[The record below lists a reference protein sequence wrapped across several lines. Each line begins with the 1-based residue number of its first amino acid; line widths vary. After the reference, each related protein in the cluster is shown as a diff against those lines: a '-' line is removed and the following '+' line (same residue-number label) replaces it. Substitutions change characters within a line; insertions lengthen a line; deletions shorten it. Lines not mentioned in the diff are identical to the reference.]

1 MSDINTLRKLGEAD
15 VTADNVEQMYGI
27 DAVKFDEE
35 EAKATAG
42 IIADMTPFVGG
53 AKAAYELPEDL
64 DYAKELLEQGYGEA
78 DLVKMGL
85 GGAFGALTFLGF
97 IPGAKIG
104 TDVVKAGIK
113 SSVKDSVK
121 PSVKDQMDNLIT
133 PKRAEQLEKAK
144 SLPADER
151 RQYLK
156 DVNRPQRN
164 VFHGARNIGEKSRV
178 GEKIEASK
186 EAFTKG
192 LDYSKRHLDTVFVD
206 FDKLEHPKKLKKP
219 LDPLKQQAVRDKQRK
234 LTDAAYA
241 KAQRKDI
248 SVEDLQALSL
258 NITYAKPV
266 KYSDSVEH
274 YMEDRALVFS
284 KSPYEGKQTIEIR
297 DTSRGDLLG
306 ELSIKEDKIF
316 GGEKVSV
323 EDIKSIISDY
333 ENELIQNT
341 GIYQMEIPKYAVK
354 GEQLEKEGFA
364 PYTAEE
370 AALSKRR
377 GRFEGDESSFGSASG
392 KHREMGSINALST
405 SYDPLVSTKSVFG
418 NYDLSNVVTAKEP
431 KDIYNLTPLEY
442 QRLSRDLDDV
452 ETKELKNKIQG
463 KSLRLPKSSHLENE
477 LAIQKP
483 SQLQNVNRLS
493 KESSDYSLSNL
504 VHQTDGPSYF
514 NNDLRKE
521 LTIPGSTKGT
531 LNRKELDGVDEKTGY
546 QTLLDFGE
554 DKMGPGVLRKGTIKK
569 TSLAERVT
577 EGQKLVNRITS
588 NVSSLRPVKVDNV
601 EYSASYGNK
610 YYSNF
615 KSTINDLI
623 SLGKYTENT
632 GARGTFD
639 NVLKSNFTGK
649 STTAS
654 NVVEGMREAA
664 DVLPQG
670 EKRNNLYMTSNILEA
685 IGKASET
692 PKRQTRRIT
701 KDMSDKDLLDG
712 LKTLQIVKMETRDA
726 AYDKLNYKAKEIY
739 ANFSNMLDTGDSTGL
754 SYTDLKRMLF
764 LMSDKLNRGG
774 LMVRK

>member
-97 IPGAKIG
+97 IPGVKIG

-178 GEKIEASK
+178 GEKIKASK

-206 FDKLEHPKKLKKP
+206 FDKLESPKRLKKP

-241 KAQRKDI
+241 KAQRKNI

-306 ELSIKEDKIF
+306 ELSIKKDKIF

-405 SYDPLVSTKSVFG
+405 SYDPLVSTKNVFG

-442 QRLSRDLDDV
+442 QRLSRDLDDI

-493 KESSDYSLSNL
+493 KESSDYSVLDNSL
-504 VHQTDGPSYF
+504 SYF

-649 STTAS
+649 STAAS
-654 NVVEGMREAA
+654 NVVDGMREAA

-712 LKTLQIVKMETRDA
+712 LKTLQIVNMETRNA
-726 AYDKLNYKAKEIY
+726 AYDKLNYKAQEIY

>member
-97 IPGAKIG
+97 IPGVKIG

-206 FDKLEHPKKLKKP
+206 FDKLEYPKKLKKP

-284 KSPYEGKQTIEIR
+284 KSPYEGKKTIEIR

-712 LKTLQIVKMETRDA
+712 LKTLQIVNIETRNA
-726 AYDKLNYKAKEIY
+726 AYDKLNYKAQEIY